1 LEIVVTMSR
10 MPSVFRHV
18 SASASKRVT
27 IERGLDVKYMLM
39 MHMPATDSGGE
50 GIHNWPPDDIKRHIA
65 FMKQVDRDLV
75 TSGELVDAQGLAWPS
90 EARIVRA
97 SRDGQPVV
105 TDGPFAESKE
115 FLIGY
120 WIVDCETIERVN
132 QIAAH
137 ISAAPGPGGTPLEIP
152 LELRQVMSGPPEDL

>member
-1 LEIVVTMSR
+1 
-10 MPSVFRHV
+10 MPNVFRHV
-18 SASASKRVT
+18 SASASKGAT
-27 IERGLDVKYMLM
+27 MERGPDVKYMLM

-50 GIHNWPPDDIKRHIA
+50 GIQHWPPEDIQRHIA

-75 TSGELVDAQGLAWPS
+75 ASGELVDTQGLAWPS

-120 WIVDCETIERVN
+120 WIVDCETVERVVD
-132 QIAAH
+132 IATH
-137 ISAAPGPGGTPLEIP
+137 ISAAPGPGGVPLGIP
-152 LELRQVMSGPPEDL
+152 LELRQVMSDPPEDM